1 VREWDAQQVARAA
14 GARLLRAADGPGP
27 ERVVIDSR
35 TLAPN
40 DLFVGLRGEHVD
52 GGAHA
57 QAALAA
63 GAWGVLVSD
72 AHASALGDVS
82 GAVVLAHPDP
92 LQGLQ
97 ELARSW
103 RGELGARVIAITGS
117 VGKTSTKD
125 IVAALIGQYRRTVAS
140 PENFNTE
147 IGMPLAILAAPKG
160 TEVLVL
166 ELAMRGPGQIAQLT
180 EIASP
185 EVGVITNIGPVHL
198 ELLGSLEAIAAAKAE
213 LIAGMAA
220 RATVVIPASELLLEA
235 HRRSCQRVI
244 TFGGQGDVR
253 LIERAGDGQVSI
265 AHGQEVITLR
275 PSFSQSHN
283 LENLLAA
290 VAAARALDITPAGEL
305 QVTFSAWR
313 GERLEL
319 GREIVLINDCYNA
332 NPISM
337 RAALQELA
345 RSAPV
350 RRVAVLGDM
359 LELGPEADA
368 FHLQL
373 GEYAHRCGVQ
383 LLVTVGPLAARMR
396 EGFAGEAH
404 SVLDA
409 EHAVACLEGLLQ
421 PRDTVLVKGSRGVG
435 LERIAAVLGAE
446 RGRS

>member
-1 VREWDAQQVARAA
+1 MRQWDAQQVARAA
-14 GARLLRAADGPGP
+14 GARLLETTDGPGP
-27 ERVVIDSR
+27 DRVMIDSR
-35 TLAPN
+35 MVTPN
-40 DLFVGLRGEHVD
+40 DLFVGLRGEHLD

-57 QAALAA
+57 PAALAA

-72 AHASALGDVS
+72 AHATALGDVQ
-82 GAVVLAHPDP
+82 GAAVLAHPDP
-92 LQGLQ
+92 LKGLQ
-97 ELARSW
+97 ELARAW
-103 RGELGARVIAITGS
+103 REELGAQVIAITGS

-125 IVAALIGQYRRTVAS
+125 ILAALIGSHRRTVCS

-147 IGMPLAILAAPKG
+147 IGMPLAILAAPED

-185 EVGVITNIGPVHL
+185 DVGVITNIGPVHL

-213 LIAGMAA
+213 LIAGMAPT
-220 RATVVIPASELLLEA
+220 ATIVIPAAEPLLEP
-235 HRRSCQRVI
+235 HRRPEQRVI
-244 TFGGQGDVR
+244 TFGGEGDVR
-253 LIERAGDGQVSI
+253 LIERTEDGRVRI
-265 AHGQEVITLR
+265 AHGQEIITLR

-290 VAAARALDITPAGEL
+290 VAAAQALDITPTGEL
-305 QVTFSAWR
+305 QVAFSTWR

-337 RAALQELA
+337 RAALQELQ
-345 RSAPV
+345 RSAPA

-368 FHLQL
+368 FHRQL

-396 EGFAGEAH
+396 EQFGGEAH
-404 SVLDA
+404 SVPDA
-409 EHAVACLEGLLQ
+409 DAATALLESLLA

-435 LERIAAVLGAE
+435 LERIAAALDTQRKG
-446 RGRS
+446 S